1 MAVAKI
7 NIELHYDLDNHYGST
22 VYEDIDKKTILNDL
36 EDTVYEDLI
45 DLMRGDRLW
54 SFCEIEID
62 KDMSLVS

>member
-7 NIELHYDLDNHYGST
+7 NIELHYDLDGHYGSD
-22 VYEDIDKKTILNDL
+22 VHENMDAKDILNDL